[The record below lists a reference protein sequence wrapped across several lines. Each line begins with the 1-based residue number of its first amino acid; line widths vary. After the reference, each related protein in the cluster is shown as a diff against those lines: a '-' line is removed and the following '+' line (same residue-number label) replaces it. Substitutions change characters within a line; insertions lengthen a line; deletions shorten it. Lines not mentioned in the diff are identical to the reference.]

1 MESKINITDRLFMDS
16 YKQTF
21 NGTPK
26 ETLQVMDNCER
37 CINQLLSRER
47 INVLQPGFSLTIYG
61 YFDTLKGDIDIN
73 FLNQLFLP
81 YGGPFN
87 KEQYSMLQ
95 ECINTTKFPPPK
107 NNGYTTQYSINITK
121 AGDVQWTDC
130 NGINVRYFNEGDN
143 KLEGFILIDSVIP
156 CQSKC
161 ESGPATIGEIVNT
174 GQKTICTTPT
184 PDITSTRLMPT
195 PTPIPQ

>member
-1 MESKINITDRLFMDS
+1 MESKIDITDRLFMDS

-26 ETLQVMDNCER
+26 ETLQVMDNCVS

-47 INVLQPGFSLTIYG
+47 TNVLQPGFPLTIYG
-61 YFDTLKGDIDIN
+61 YFDTLKEDIDIN

-87 KEQYSMLQ
+87 KEQYSTLQ

-107 NNGYTTQYSINITK
+107 NNRYTSQYDIFIIS
-121 AGDVQWTDC
+121 AGDVQWIDC
-130 NGINVRYFNEGDN
+130 NGTNVRYFGEGRS
-143 KLEGFILIDSVIP
+143 KIEGPILVGSVKP

-161 ESGPATIGEIVNT
+161 ESGPATLSEIKDT
-174 GQKTICTTPT
+174 GISISCS
-184 PDITSTRLMPT
+184 I
-195 PTPIPQ
+195 